1 MTLDISVVIPL
12 YNKNYS
18 IVRCLNSVL
27 YQTTLPF
34 EIIIVNDGSTDD
46 SLAVLDDYLKTIS
59 VRDVNVIVHDQQ
71 NQGVSAARNNGIAL
85 AKSNYIALL
94 DADDEWYPEHIEKM
108 TTLIEK
114 YPRLPVYTCKH
125 EVCENGRSFTPPQ
138 VFSSETIDVGI
149 VDSYFSRV
157 KRYQVVNSS
166 KVVLYKP
173 IFERVDGFPVGAKL
187 CEDLYL
193 WARLAE
199 IGRFAFINYVGV
211 RVHQETDMSRKA
223 RSYSQPYILEYYFNN
238 PDKINPEIQEYLWKV
253 YSNHLRLSIL
263 NGNRSEFLLR
273 WKFGLYRFKPKSYYL
288 LFYILIPTKL
298 MNLLK
303 RIRRLSNVI

>member
-125 EVCENGRSFTPPQ
+125 EVCENGYSFTPPQ
-138 VFSSETIDVGI
+138 IFSSELTTMGLIDN
-149 VDSYFSRV
+149 YFVRAG
-157 KRYQVVNSS
+157 KYELVNSS

-173 IFERVDGFPVGAKL
+173 IFESVGGFPIGAKL

-199 IGRFAFINYVGV
+199 VGCFAFTDYLGV
-211 RVHQETDMSRKA
+211 TVHQEKDMSRKA
-223 RSYSQPYILEYYFNN
+223 RNYSQPYILEYYFNVSGS
-238 PDKINPEIQEYLWKV
+238 INSELHGYLWTV
-253 YSNHLRLSIL
+253 YRNHLRLSIL
-263 NGNRSEFLLR
+263 NGNLSEFISR
-273 WKFGLYRFKPKSYYL
+273 WKFGSYYFKPKSYLIL
-288 LFYILIPTKL
+288 LYALIPKKI
-298 MNLLK
+298 MNIFK
-303 RIRRLSNVI
+303 VIRRFLLR

>member
-1 MTLDISVVIPL
+1 MILNISVVIPL

-27 YQTTLPF
+27 YQTILPF

-59 VRDVNVIVHDQQ
+59 VCDINIVVHDQQ

-94 DADDEWYPEHIEKM
+94 DADDEWSPEHIEKM

-125 EVCENGRSFTPPQ
+125 EVCETGYSFTPPQ
-138 VFSSETIDVGI
+138 IFSSELTTMGLIDN
-149 VDSYFSRV
+149 YFVRAG
-157 KRYQVVNSS
+157 KYELVNSS

-173 IFERVDGFPVGAKL
+173 IFENVGGFPIGAKL

-199 IGRFAFINYVGV
+199 VGHFAFTDYLGV
-211 RVHQETDMSRKA
+211 TVHQEKDMSRKA
-223 RSYSQPYILEYYFNN
+223 RNYSQPYILEYYFKASGPLNS
-238 PDKINPEIQEYLWKV
+238 ELHGYLWTV
-253 YSNHLRLSIL
+253 YRNHLRLSIL
-263 NGNRSEFLLR
+263 NGNLSEFISR
-273 WKFGLYRFKPKSYYL
+273 WKFCYYHFKPKSYLIL
-288 LFYILIPTKL
+288 LYALVPKKI
-298 MNLLK
+298 MNVFK
-303 RIRRLSNVI
+303 VIRRLLLR